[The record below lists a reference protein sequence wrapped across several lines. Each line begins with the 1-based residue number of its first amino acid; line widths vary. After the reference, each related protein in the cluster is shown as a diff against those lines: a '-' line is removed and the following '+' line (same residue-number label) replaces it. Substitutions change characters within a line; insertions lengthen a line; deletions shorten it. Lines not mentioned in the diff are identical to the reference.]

1 MKGHTQERGRT
12 VSGNEDCKHW
22 WMIDTPAGPVSN
34 ARCKFCGKE
43 RTFDTPYGYA
53 EGFEKMIIQPSDALT
68 QLPFEVMR

>member
-1 MKGHTQERGRT
+1 MKEQGQALGHIAN
-12 VSGNEDCKHW
+12 GNEPCKHW
-22 WMIDTPAGPVSN
+22 WMIDTPAGPVSG

-53 EGFEKMIIQPSDALT
+53 EGFEKIVIQPSDALT